1 MDLKI
6 VTKLS
11 DYYLDFR
18 KKQWIASFNEVMPIK
33 MQKLMKEHIEK
44 DIRNKD
50 KYISFKEYENKIVLF
65 IFAGKGSDCGENV
78 VYCEMVVENS
88 YLNSQLITNELE
100 KIIQHC
106 KNKFKFRKVY
116 LNTYKKQQNLIKQF
130 QKIGFEFG
138 GHNYIG
144 KVKDA
149 LKYYNKK
156 KLSSHENLKVH
167 VASNQ
172 HINDILKIEKI
183 SHTRDKTSRM
193 RDISEKQKKAYLKL
207 LKESIKNEIAFLLH
221 KSDDLVGYLWI
232 HKNND
237 NAVIGDIAVHPDY
250 WGNGFAN
257 VLYNRAFHT
266 MKNLGIEKYQGSS
279 STKNVMTLA
288 EKLNR
293 KIITSVYIHSI

>member
-1 MDLKI
+1 MVIDK
-6 VTKLS
+6 THLS
-11 DYYLDFR
+11 
-18 KKQWIASFNEVMPIK
+18 N
-33 MQKLMKEHIEK
+33 
-44 DIRNKD
+44 
-50 KYISFKEYENKIVLF
+50 
-65 IFAGKGSDCGENV
+65 
-78 VYCEMVVENS
+78 
-88 YLNSQLITNELE
+88 QLITEELD
-100 KIIQHC
+100 KIIDHC

-116 LNTYKKQQNLIKQF
+116 IVAYIKQKNLIKIFKQL
-130 QKIGFEFG
+130 GLEFG

-156 KLSSHENLKVH
+156 KLSSHKNLKIH

-207 LKESIKNEIAFLLH
+207 LKESIKNEMAFLLH

-250 WGNGFAN
+250 WENGFAN

-279 STKNVMTLA
+279 STRNVMTLA

-293 KIITSVYIHSI
+293 KIITSSYIHSIKHIVGIDLLQAVCVSF